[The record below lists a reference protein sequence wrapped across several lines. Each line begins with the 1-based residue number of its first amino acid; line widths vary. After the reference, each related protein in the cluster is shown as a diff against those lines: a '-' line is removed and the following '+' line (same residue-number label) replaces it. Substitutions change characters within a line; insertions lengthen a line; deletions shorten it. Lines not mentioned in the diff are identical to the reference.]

1 MQLFN
6 KAPTKKGDMGHFSKI
21 SFYRV
26 VWESVIEN
34 GKLINTIFRTFWQL
48 VIQLFRYG
56 GLMSIIKI
64 IEFFAIY
71 YKT

>member
-26 VWESVIEN
+26 DWESVIEN
-34 GKLINTIFRTFWQL
+34 GKLINTIFRTF
-48 VIQLFRYG
+48 
-56 GLMSIIKI
+56 
-64 IEFFAIY
+64 
-71 YKT
+71 

>member
-26 VWESVIEN
+26 DWESVIEN
-34 GKLINTIFRTFWQL
+34 GKLINTIFAPFDSL
-48 VIQLFRYG
+48 LFNCFVMAA
-56 GLMSIIKI
+56 LCLLLKLLLFIIKH
-64 IEFFAIY
+64 
-71 YKT
+71 KC